1 MRFHLVI
8 PHHHLPLSSWTISS
22 HTHWS
27 ELSRTAVVKS
37 RSFRLPLKVNLK
49 WIGHFQIE
57 HHERAEIPLTN
68 LQSLSVLFLPHSH
81 QKYFYPLPS
90 SLISYYST
98 KLLE

>member
-1 MRFHLVI
+1 FFSSRRRHTRSKRDWSSDVCSSDL
-8 PHHHLPLSSWTISS
+8 HHLPLSSWTISS

-81 QKYFYPLPS
+81 QK
-90 SLISYYST
+90 
-98 KLLE
+98 